1 MEYLLPFVV
10 VLYAV
15 LSIVGGLKKAR
26 EKQGQDDSNRP
37 SRRGT
42 DESQMD
48 LSRSDIRP
56 NESEVERQIR
66 LFHEQKERAMQVTSS
81 AGAGRDSRASSG
93 TRSSVKR
100 KKTTAQPRSKSP
112 VLPSATT
119 TSTTNGVMETSAS
132 FAERVAHAAPPP
144 LSSMP
149 SSTSMSSLSTPSRL
163 VVASDVAEMF
173 RDRQSVARIFIL
185 NEILRRP
192 W

>member
-10 VLYAV
+10 TLYII

-26 EKQGQDDSNRP
+26 EKQRQDDSKRP

-48 LSRSDIRP
+48 LSRSDVRP

-66 LFHEQKERAMQVTSS
+66 LFHEQKEGAMQVLSS
-81 AGAGRDSRASSG
+81 AGAGRDSRASSE
-93 TRSSVKR
+93 TRSSMKR
-100 KKTTAQPRSKSP
+100 KKTTAQTHSKP
-112 VLPSATT
+112 LVLPITTT
-119 TSTTNGVMETSAS
+119 TSTTNGMMETSAS
-132 FAERVAHAAPPP
+132 FAERVAHTAPPAT
-144 LSSMP
+144 SSISGMV
-149 SSTSMSSLSTPSRL
+149 TTSTPSRL